1 MINNHIGLL
10 RFTGEHAGCAA
21 KTNPI
26 TLNTLLD
33 NLSKV
38 VSASIP
44 ASSFLGLE
52 NREDVGVF
60 SISATQSIVM
70 NIDAIT
76 PIVDDPFVF
85 GKIAVTHTLGD
96 IYAKGLFPAF
106 AMNLLEFPFKYV
118 SPDLAQQILEG
129 AISQLQQANAVMLGG
144 HTMENAEPKFGLAV
158 VAIGTTD
165 KIIRKSTAK
174 ANDVLV
180 VTKKLGT
187 GIVATALKSGYEG
200 LSSQVVIEATESMMM
215 LNETAARIINEV
227 GVNACTDITG
237 FGLAVHLYEMIRSS
251 EVAATI
257 DLNALPVFDGVMS
270 ILKAGVFPQILH
282 HNMDY
287 LSIFTEGIHL
297 SGAATSHPL
306 FEILFDPQTSG
317 GLLIS
322 LPADRLSA
330 LMDRFRKAEIG
341 FALIGEITEKHGNYS
356 IDFT

>member
-1 MINNHIGLL
+1 MTNNHIGLL

-26 TLNTLLD
+26 TLNALLD
-33 NLSKV
+33 DLSKV
-38 VSASIP
+38 VNVSIP
-44 ASSFLGLE
+44 AGSFLRLE

-60 SISATQSIVM
+60 PISANQSIVM
-70 NIDAIT
+70 NIDVIT

-85 GKIAVTHTLGD
+85 GKIAVSHTLGD
-96 IYAKGLFPAF
+96 IYAKGLFPVF
-106 AMNLLEFPFKYV
+106 AMDFLAFPFKYA
-118 SPDLAQQILEG
+118 SHDLAKQILEG
-129 AISQLQQANAVMLGG
+129 AVSQLQQANAVLLGG
-144 HTMENAEPKFGLAV
+144 HTMEDSEPKFGLAV

-174 ANDVLV
+174 AKDVLV

-187 GIVATALKSGYEG
+187 GILANALKSGYEG
-200 LSSQVVIEATESMMM
+200 LSSQVVIEATESMMT
-215 LNETAARIINEV
+215 LNDTAAHIINEV
-227 GVNACTDITG
+227 GVNSCTDITG
-237 FGLAVHLYEMIRSS
+237 FGLAVHLYEMMRSS

-270 ILKAGVFPQILH
+270 ILKAGVFPQNLH

-287 LSIFTEGIHL
+287 LSIITGGIHL
-297 SGAATSHPL
+297 SNAATSHPL
-306 FEILFDPQTSG
+306 FEVLFDPQTSG

-322 LPADRLSA
+322 LPADRLGA
-330 LMDRFRKAEIG
+330 LTDRFRKAEIG
-341 FALIGEITEKHGNYS
+341 FAPIGEVTEKRGNYS